1 MDKIRVG
8 VIGCGMVAKSYLNT
22 LQKFAHI
29 EFGACADL
37 MPERA
42 EQIAAEYHFKR
53 ACSPDELLAGD
64 DCDLVLNLT
73 IPAAH
78 CEVNLAIL
86 EAGKH
91 VYSEK
96 PLGIKLHEAEQV
108 LAKAKEKG
116 LRVGCAPDTFL
127 AGAHQH
133 CRQLIETGSIG
144 QAVAAFGTVCGHGP
158 DAYHAN
164 PHFFYEEGAGP
175 MLDQGVY
182 VITALLPLL
191 GRVKTVSARAQIG
204 IDDRTV
210 LSEPRFGEKIEV
222 KTPTHLVCALEYEG
236 GGMANLMISWEIWA
250 SRLPPMEIYGS
261 EGTIRLPHWNNYE
274 DNFDLYKKEKDG
286 GDWENIQ
293 THRPYVGGS
302 YRGLGMAEMAAAILT
317 NKPHRASGERANH
330 VLDIMEGLVRSSQED
345 RPIDMTTPYE
355 KPEIFADGLEEGQ
368 IDHLSA

>member
-1 MDKIRVG
+1 MNKMRVG

-22 LQKFAHI
+22 LQKFSHI
-29 EFGACADL
+29 ELGACADL

-42 EQIAAEYHFKR
+42 QQIAAEYQFKR
-53 ACSPDELLAGD
+53 SCSPGELLKGD
-64 DCDLVLNLT
+64 DCDMVLNLT

-96 PLGIKLHEAEQV
+96 PLGIKLREAEQV

-127 AGAHQH
+127 AGGHQH
-133 CRQLIETGSIG
+133 SRQLVEAGTIG
-144 QAVAAFGTVCGHGP
+144 RPLAAFGTVCGHGP

-182 VITALLPLL
+182 VITALLPLF

-204 IDDRTV
+204 ITDRTV
-210 LSEPRFGEKIEV
+210 LSEPRFGEKIDV
-222 KTPTHLVCALEYEG
+222 QTPTHLVCALEYAD

-250 SRLPPMEIYGS
+250 SRLPFMEIYGTD
-261 EGTIRLPHWNNYE
+261 GTIRLPHWNSYE
-274 DNFDLYKKEKDG
+274 DNFEVYTKTEKG
-286 GDWENIQ
+286 GSWATIQ
-293 THRPYVGGS
+293 TQRPYVGGS

-317 NKPHRASGERANH
+317 DKPHRASGERANH
-330 VLDIMEGLVRSSQED
+330 VLDIMEGLVRSARED
-345 RPIDMTTPYE
+345 KPIQMSTPYE
-355 KPEIFADGLEEGQ
+355 KPEIFADDLQEGE
-368 IDHLSA
+368 IDHLST